1 MEETR
6 FFEVDAKL
14 EALRARKSIEDQR
27 VLDAFVEKIDIGWIY
42 HENALEGVVLTY
54 HEIRDALDRKIISD
68 VSLVSLY
75 EDIRNN
81 KVGIDFIRNLGK
93 EQSATRKKRG
103 LITVELIKQLHEILT
118 PEDKS
123 KGSPY
128 RKDNPLH
135 RAYFH
140 EISPPDKIPLRMRK
154 LCEWLDDEETESLHP
169 IARAAGAHYR
179 LMAIYP
185 WTKNSGKVARLLMN
199 LMLIREGYPP
209 AIIHSIERQRYYDA
223 LRLENGHLGGLITEA
238 LSTYASTS
246 HRFLEELAEV
256 RRGGPPSRAA
266 S

>member
-6 FFEVDAKL
+6 FFELDAKL
-14 EALRARKSIEDQR
+14 EALRARKHAEDPR
-27 VLDAFVEKIDIGWIY
+27 ALDAFGEKLDIGWIY
-42 HENALEGVVLTY
+42 HDNALEGVVLSY
-54 HEIRDALDRKIISD
+54 PEIKDAVDRKIISD

-75 EDIRNN
+75 EDIRNH
-81 KVGIDFIRNLGK
+81 KAAVDFVR
-93 EQSATRKKRG
+93 EQAQQQLMVRKKRG
-103 LITVELIKQLHEILT
+103 LITVDLIKQIHELLT

-123 KGSPY
+123 KGNPY

-140 EISPPDKIPLRMRK
+140 EIATPDKIPLRMRK
-154 LCEWLDDEETESLHP
+154 LCEWLDDEEIESLHP
-169 IARAAGAHYR
+169 LSRAAGAHFR

-209 AIIHSIERQRYYDA
+209 AVIHSIERQRYYDS
-223 LRLENGHLGGLITEA
+223 LRLENGHLAWLIIES
-238 LSTYASTS
+238 LSNYVATAT
-246 HRFLEELAEV
+246 RFLDELAEL
-256 RRGGPPSRAA
+256 RRSRVA

>member
-6 FFEVDAKL
+6 FFELDAKL
-14 EALRARKSIEDQR
+14 DSLRNRKHSDEQRALDS
-27 VLDAFVEKIDIGWIY
+27 FHEKLDIGWIY
-42 HENALEGVVLTY
+42 HDNALEGIVLSY

-75 EDIRNN
+75 EDIRNH
-81 KVGIDFIRNLGK
+81 KAAIDFVKAEAAR
-93 EQSATRKKRG
+93 QATQKKKKG
-103 LITVELIKQLHEILT
+103 LITLELIKQIHELLT

-154 LCEWLDDEETESLHP
+154 LCEWLDDPETESLHP
-169 IARAAGAHYR
+169 ISRAAGTNFR
-179 LMAIYP
+179 LMSIYP
-185 WTKNSGKVARLLMN
+185 WTKNSGRVGRLVMN
-199 LMLIREGYPP
+199 LMLIRDGYPP
-209 AIIHSIERQRYYDA
+209 AVIHSIERQRYYDC
-223 LRLENGHLGGLITEA
+223 LRIENGHLSMLLTEA
-238 LSTYASTS
+238 LSNYANTAL
-246 HRFLEELAEV
+246 RFLEEMAEL
-256 RRGGPPSRAA
+256 RRTPKAA

>member
-6 FFEVDAKL
+6 FFELDAKL
-14 EALRARKSIEDQR
+14 EALRARKNAEDPR
-27 VLDAFVEKIDIGWIY
+27 ALDAFSEKLDIGWIY
-42 HENALEGVVLTY
+42 HDNALEGVVLSY
-54 HEIRDALDRKIISD
+54 PEIKDAVDRKIISD

-75 EDIRNN
+75 EDIRNH
-81 KVGIDFIRNLGK
+81 KVAVDFVRDLG
-93 EQSATRKKRG
+93 QQQLAVRKKQG
-103 LITVELIKQLHEILT
+103 LITVDLIKQIHEILT

-123 KGSPY
+123 KGNPY

-140 EISPPDKIPLRMRK
+140 EIATPDKIPLRMRK

-169 IARAAGAHYR
+169 LTRAAGAHFR

-185 WTKNSGKVARLLMN
+185 WTKNSGKVARLLCN

-209 AIIHSIERQRYYDA
+209 AVIHSIERQRYYDS
-223 LRLENGHLGGLITEA
+223 LRAENGHLAWLMIEA
-238 LSTYASTS
+238 LSNYVATAS
-246 HRFLEELAEV
+246 RFLDELAEL
-256 RRGGPPSRAA
+256 RRSRVA